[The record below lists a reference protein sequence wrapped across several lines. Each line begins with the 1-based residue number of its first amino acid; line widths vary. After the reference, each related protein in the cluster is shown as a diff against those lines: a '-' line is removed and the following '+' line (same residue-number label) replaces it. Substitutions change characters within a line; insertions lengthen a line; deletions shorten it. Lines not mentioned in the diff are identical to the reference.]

1 MEKSLFTCPIC
12 AAPLERGER
21 AYACPNG
28 HAYDKAREGYVH
40 LLPANKKH
48 SKAPGDDKGMAEA
61 RRRFLSGEYYG
72 HLLAA
77 LRALGAEYAPPGEG
91 EFAVASA
98 YHLPLADASVGLVL
112 NCFSPLALD
121 EFRRVLRPGG
131 AFLYVVP
138 AADHLWEL
146 KQVLYDQPYRNR
158 EEDVPYEG
166 FSYER
171 VEPVEAVVDVAGEA
185 LRDLFQM
192 TPYYWKTPR
201 EGAERL
207 AALDGLRVRASF
219 RVHVFRRR

>member
-1 MEKSLFTCPIC
+1 MFLVHRSHYYTFCQSRRHYSRGILRVSRFVTVAGAHHHGNSLLHRL
-12 AAPLERGER
+12 A
-21 AYACPNG
+21 NQ
-28 HAYDKAREGYVH
+28 H
-40 LLPANKKH
+40 LLPI
-48 SKAPGDDKGMAEA
+48 M
-61 RRRFLSGEYYG
+61 
-72 HLLAA
+72 
-77 LRALGAEYAPPGEG
+77 
-91 EFAVASA
+91 
-98 YHLPLADASVGLVL
+98 
-112 NCFSPLALD
+112 
-121 EFRRVLRPGG
+121 LRPGG

-192 TPYYWKTPR
+192 PPYYWKTPR
-201 EGAERL
+201 GGAERL
-207 AALDGLRVRASF
+207 AALDGLRGRASF

>member
-1 MEKSLFTCPIC
+1 MPMNTPTILLYNLDNPRGAKIRRMCLSLRLRTALVP
-12 AAPLERGER
+12 
-21 AYACPNG
+21 
-28 HAYDKAREGYVH
+28 RE
-40 LLPANKKH
+40 
-48 SKAPGDDKGMAEA
+48 S
-61 RRRFLSGEYYG
+61 YG
-72 HLLAA
+72 L
-77 LRALGAEYAPPGEG
+77 
-91 EFAVASA
+91 
-98 YHLPLADASVGLVL
+98 
-112 NCFSPLALD
+112 PLALD